1 MVILSKP
8 RFRSSVSPQYYYDLE
23 KGRRRLNIDLI
34 IQLADY
40 FQVSIDY
47 LLGRNTE
54 DLVGE
59 NIFSDLS
66 ESVKKEIV
74 DFVEFIRQKY
84 KNE

>member
-1 MVILSKP
+1 M
-8 RFRSSVSPQYYYDLE
+8 E

-47 LLGRNTE
+47 LLGRNAE
-54 DLVGE
+54 DLVDE
-59 NIFSDLS
+59 NKFSDLS
-66 ESVKKEIV
+66 ESAKKEIA

>member
-1 MVILSKP
+1 M
-8 RFRSSVSPQYYYDLE
+8 
-23 KGRRRLNIDLI
+23 NIDLI

>member
-1 MVILSKP
+1 M
-8 RFRSSVSPQYYYDLE
+8 
-23 KGRRRLNIDLI
+23 NIDLI

-40 FQVSIDY
+40 FQVYIDY
-47 LLGRNTE
+47 LLGRNIE

-66 ESVKKEIV
+66 ESAKKEIV